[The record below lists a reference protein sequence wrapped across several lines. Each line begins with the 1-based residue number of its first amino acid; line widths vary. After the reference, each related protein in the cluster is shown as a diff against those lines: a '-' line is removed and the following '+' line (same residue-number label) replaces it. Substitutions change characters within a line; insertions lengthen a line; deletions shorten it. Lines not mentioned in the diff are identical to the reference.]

1 MRSTVTT
8 AQIGIGGQL
17 RILRGNPFLTFGL
30 LIMVALLVFAY
41 LGPVITDPERA
52 EVGAF
57 KPKQSPSREHLLGT
71 DTQGRDVLAV
81 LTLATSQTLNI
92 GLIAGT
98 VGLGIGVLL
107 GLLAGYFSGP
117 IDAIIRIGTDVF
129 TTIPA
134 IAILAV
140 VATNLRT
147 VNVALMALIIASL
160 AWRLPTRTIRAQTL
174 SLRERGYVQ
183 VAILNG
189 VGDLELIIKE
199 VLPNLLPYI
208 AASFVATVSWAI
220 LATIGLEALGLG
232 PQNEYTLG
240 MMIYWAQF
248 YGAILRGFWWWWAP
262 PIVVIVLIFVGLF
275 FTSAGLDQIVN
286 TRLRRV
292 A

>member
-1 MRSTVTT
+1 MTS
-8 AQIGIGGQL
+8 APSGGQL
-17 RILRGNPFLTFGL
+17 RILRGNPFLVVGL
-30 LIMVALLVFAY
+30 LMILALIVFAY
-41 LGPVITDPERA
+41 LGPLFTDPERA

-57 KPKQSPSREHLLGT
+57 KPKQRPSREHVLGT
-71 DTQGRDVLAV
+71 DTQGRDVLAT
-81 LTLATSQTLNI
+81 LTFATPQTLNI
-92 GLIAGT
+92 GLIAGA
-98 VGLGIGVLL
+98 VGIGIGVVL
-107 GLLAGYFSGP
+107 GLLSGYLGGT
-117 IDAIIRIGTDVF
+117 IDSIIRVGTDVF
-129 TTIPA
+129 ITIPA
-134 IAILAV
+134 IAILVV
-140 VATNLRT
+140 VATNVRT
-147 VNVALMALIIASL
+147 VNVAIMAVIIALL

-174 SLRERGYVQ
+174 SLRERAYVQ
-183 VAILNG
+183 VAKLNG
-189 VGDLELIIKE
+189 VGNLELIVKE

-262 PIVVIVLIFVGLF
+262 PIVVIVLIFVALF

>member
-57 KPKQSPSREHLLGT
+57 KPKQSPSGEHLLGT

-199 VLPNLLPYI
+199 LMPNLLPYI

-286 TRLRRV
+286 TRLRGV

>member
-1 MRSTVTT
+1 MTT
-8 AQIGIGGQL
+8 ASSEGRL
-17 RILRGNPFLTFGL
+17 RILRGNPFLIIGL
-30 LIMVALLVFAY
+30 LIIIAILVFAY
-41 LGPVITDPERA
+41 LGPLLTDPERA
-52 EVGAF
+52 EVATF
-57 KPKQSPSREHLLGT
+57 KPKQRPSREHLLGT
-71 DTQGRDVLAV
+71 DTQGRDVLAT
-81 LTLATSQTLNI
+81 LTFATPQTLNI
-92 GLIAGT
+92 GLIAGA
-98 VGLGIGVLL
+98 VGIGIGVVL
-107 GLLAGYFSGP
+107 GLISGYLGGTV
-117 IDAIIRIGTDVF
+117 DTIIRVSTDVF
-129 TTIPA
+129 ITIPA
-134 IAILAV
+134 IAILVV
-140 VATNLRT
+140 VATNVRS
-147 VNVALMALIIASL
+147 VNVAIMAMIIAML

-174 SLRERGYVQ
+174 SVRERAYVQ
-183 VAILNG
+183 VAKLNG
-189 VGDLELIIKE
+189 VGNLELIVKE

-220 LATIGLEALGLG
+220 LATVGLEALGLG

>member
-8 AQIGIGGQL
+8 APIGIGGQL
-17 RILRGNPFLTFGL
+17 RILRGNPFLTLGL
-30 LIMVALLVFAY
+30 LIIVALLVFAY
-41 LGPVITDPERA
+41 LGPLITDPERA
-52 EVGAF
+52 EVATF

-71 DTQGRDVLAV
+71 DTHGRDVLAV

-92 GLIAGT
+92 GLIAGA

-107 GLLAGYFSGP
+107 GLLSGYFSGP
-117 IDAIIRIGTDVF
+117 IDAIIRVGTDVF

-140 VATNLRT
+140 VATNMRT

-199 VLPNLLPYI
+199 LMPNLLPYI